1 MRAFSV
7 RLLIA
12 ALVCLLLAPAAQAH
26 HAAFYKALFEAIDD
40 GDLEA
45 VRKLFSDQA
54 WTNSDNKSAA
64 SGAALHARLKA
75 GELWFINGSSE
86 MRYTEWGGTE
96 EDRTRCAITFELKGA
111 DDESGQEY
119 WLLGKRIGEKSNR
132 KPEVWQVVKIVNTKA
147 EAGRYLGRD
156 WK

>member
-1 MRAFSV
+1 MRTFSV

-12 ALVCLLLAPAAQAH
+12 ALACLLLAPAAQAH

-64 SGAALHARLKA
+64 SGAALHARLKVSA
-75 GELWFINGSSE
+75 RTRPL
-86 MRYTEWGGTE
+86 GGTCV
-96 EDRTRCAITFELKGA
+96 RSVA
-111 DDESGQEY
+111 SGP
-119 WLLGKRIGEKSNR
+119 LL
-132 KPEVWQVVKIVNTKA
+132 VNKCPP
-147 EAGRYLGRD
+147 
-156 WK
+156 